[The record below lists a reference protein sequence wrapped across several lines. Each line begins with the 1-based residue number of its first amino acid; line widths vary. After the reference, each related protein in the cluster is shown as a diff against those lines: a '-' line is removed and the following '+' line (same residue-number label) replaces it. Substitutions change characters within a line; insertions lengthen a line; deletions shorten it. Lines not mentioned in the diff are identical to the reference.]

1 MSFTTNNSPFAGGKP
16 NAQNFAGTSFSK
28 DASLAAP
35 QIGGKGKS
43 AANSDW
49 IATIYS
55 KEVLMEFRTASVVE
69 SITNNDYY
77 GEISDYGDSV
87 IIIKE
92 PDIDIVDYARGQKL
106 ESQAIDADSLKIV
119 LDQAK
124 AFQFQVDDI
133 EKKLAHN
140 NWQSLA
146 SGRAAYR
153 LKDEFDLAILNYMA
167 DNMTVKNIIAST
179 AGETA
184 IASKTTGAAAF
195 LELAKTGANVMYV
208 HEQPKEADVLGGKA
222 IKPVNLL
229 NKFNLKLDLAE
240 VPEEGR
246 WVVVDPEFIEVAM
259 REDSNV
265 LNREYNDGKASIK
278 NGLMNLSGV
287 RGLKMYKTN
296 NAPKLVTSTR
306 PQTDGKLNDT
316 GRIILAGH
324 MSAVA
329 TVSAIVKTESFRSQ
343 QTFADVVRGLHVYGR
358 AVIRPESL
366 TAAAV
371 TYQPVSA

>member
-1 MSFTTNNSPFAGGKP
+1 M
-16 NAQNFAGTSFSK
+16 
-28 DASLAAP
+28 
-35 QIGGKGKS
+35 
-43 AANSDW
+43 
-49 IATIYS
+49 
-55 KEVLMEFRTASVVE
+55 
-69 SITNNDYY
+69 YY

-87 IIIKE
+87 IIVKE

-133 EKKLAHN
+133 EQKLAHN

-146 SGRAAYR
+146 SNRAAYK
-153 LKDEFDLAILNYMA
+153 LKDSYDLAILNYMA
-167 DNMTVKNIIAST
+167 ENMTVSNIIAS
-179 AGETA
+179 ADGEAA
-184 IASKTTGAAAF
+184 ISGAATGAAAF
-195 LELAKTGANVMYV
+195 TTLAATGANVLRI
-208 HEQPKEADVLGGKA
+208 HEKPSDAEVSAGTALT
-222 IKPVNLL
+222 PVNLL
-229 NKFNLKLDLAE
+229 NKFNLKLDLAD
-240 VPEEGR
+240 VPEDGR
-246 WVVVDPEFIEVAM
+246 WVVVDPEFVEVAM
-259 REDSNV
+259 REDSKV
-265 LNREYNDGKASIK
+265 LNRDYNDGMRSIK

-287 RGLKMYKTN
+287 RGLQMYKTN
-296 NAPKLVTSTR
+296 NAPKLVTAER

-316 GRIILAGH
+316 GRIIMAGH

-371 TYQPVSA
+371 TYQPVDA